1 MSKPKEIINKKKFQ
15 ILVLWNTEYK
25 ISMSIMLIEIK
36 EMKYEQKKKKDD
48 LKFVEL
54 IRPQIDWKMDLKKSP
69 RIF

>member
-54 IRPQIDWKMDLKKSP
+54 IRPQIDRKMDLKKSP

>member
-36 EMKYEQKKKKDD
+36 EMKYEQKKKK
-48 LKFVEL
+48 
-54 IRPQIDWKMDLKKSP
+54 R
-69 RIF
+69 